1 MHYTLCLPTE
11 AAARDA
17 AAELVAMGHRLTA
30 VRVHDHFRFEPSSF
44 WYGKPPTDP
53 ELEGWWQVFSLAVYS
68 GHDRMALEP
77 FLRSERIRVAQLAR
91 VHGGF
96 YQGCSEGHAETLER
110 VFPRAGLLHE
120 QDRAEVPLPTPM
132 PAEPARPPAAPAW
145 PSSELGEPGFVVQA
159 VVTAAERL
167 YRTEENAPAAA
178 AWLLAE
184 NFAFGEPYETA
195 YGFLGDLAD
204 AVAHQGTCT
213 DTTVEAIPFLAEL
226 IQDDAVPV
234 ACRLILLDDLLRL
247 SVTGPSLAVS
257 LADRTTALG
266 TARQEPPADELTR
279 RAIGRELP
287 RLLTLWDRES
297 DAVRFTLAALATVY
311 GEQSWPVRSRLAE
324 LHAPADTSRG
334 QIVALVTALA
344 DADEDALAQVLGRLS
359 AWLPHV
365 EEEMSSP
372 NVPLR
377 DLALAV
383 LPDLVMGE
391 VESAIGL

>member
-1 MHYTLCLPTE
+1 MPTE

-17 AAELVAMGHRLTA
+17 AADLVAMGHRLTA
-30 VRVHDHFRFEPSSF
+30 IRVHDHFRFEPSNF
-44 WYGKPPTDP
+44 WYGKPSTDP
-53 ELEGWWQVFSLAVYS
+53 ELEGWWQTFSLAVYS
-68 GHDRMALEP
+68 GHDRMAFEP
-77 FLRSERIRVAQLAR
+77 LFRSERVGVAQVAR
-91 VHGGF
+91 THGGF

-110 VFPRAGLLHE
+110 VFTRTGLFRE
-120 QDRAEVPLPTPM
+120 QDRAEVPVPTPL
-132 PAEPARPPAAPAW
+132 PAEPARPPAAPPW
-145 PSSELGEPGFVVQA
+145 PSSELGEPGVVVQA
-159 VVTAAERL
+159 VVAAAQRL
-167 YRTEENAPAAA
+167 YCTEENAPAAV
-178 AWLLAE
+178 AWLLTE

-195 YGFLGDLAD
+195 YDFLGDLAD

-226 IQDDAVPV
+226 IRDDAVPV

-257 LADRTTALG
+257 LADRTAALG
-266 TARQEPPADELTR
+266 TSWQESAADELTR
-279 RAIGRELP
+279 RAIGRELAS
-287 RLLTLWDRES
+287 LLTLWGRES
-297 DAVRFTLAALATVY
+297 EAVRFTLAVLAAVCGY
-311 GEQSWPVRSRLAE
+311 QGWLVRSRLDE
-324 LHAPADTSRG
+324 LHVPEGTGRAE
-334 QIVALVTALA
+334 IVALVTALA

-365 EEEMSSP
+365 EEEMSSL

-391 VESAIGL
+391 IESAIGL